1 LKKKNIIVIG
11 NGTWGKKIINVL
23 KKHSK
28 IVKII
33 NSKDN
38 YKDQHINLSNIDWV
52 FVLTP
57 VQTHF
62 NIVKY
67 FLEKKLN
74 VFCEKPLS
82 NSFKSAKK
90 LISLSKKVSK
100 ILYVSDV
107 ENYKNLNV
115 KFGKTNIV
123 LRFKKDIIKKESIF
137 FRLFYH
143 DLYIL
148 YNQVKRRIVRIL
160 IYKKSIFEVE
170 FEVFF
175 LKKSFLFHYKLDSN
189 KKVHMINDTNFLKF
203 SGNPLNS
210 MLKKVLFLKNKQKV
224 NNNAALNAIKLINKI
239 E

>member
-1 LKKKNIIVIG
+1 LKKKNVIVIG
-11 NGTWGKKIINVL
+11 NGKWGKKVINIL

-28 IVKII
+28 IIKII

-38 YKDQHINLSNIDWV
+38 YKDLQINLNNIDWV

-62 NIVKY
+62 KIVKY
-67 FLEKKLN
+67 FLEQKLN

-82 NSFKSAKK
+82 HSFNSAKK

-107 ENYKNLNV
+107 ENYKNLNF
-115 KFGKTNIV
+115 KFCKTNTV
-123 LRFKKDIIKKESIF
+123 FRFKKDIIKKESIF

-160 IYKKSIFEVE
+160 IFKKSIFQVK
-170 FEVFF
+170 FQVFF
-175 LKKSFLFHYKLDSN
+175 LEKSFLFHYKLDSN
-189 KKVHMINDTNFLKF
+189 KKVHMINGIDLLKF

-210 MLKKVLFLKNKQKV
+210 MIKKVLFLKNKQTK
-224 NNNAALNAIKLINKI
+224 NNNAALNAIKLISKI